1 MNKLKFLA
9 AFALILTAFNFT
21 SCDNEPLDSAID
33 PNPEPAGCVQ
43 PASFQASNFIGTNVN
58 LSWVAGADES
68 SWEVQYGPTGFAIG
82 SGTSV
87 FSETTNV
94 TIPSLVATNT
104 YHFYVRSNCSENE
117 VSSWI
122 GPISVGTS
130 TGGNSSGDYWP
141 TAINNQWTYSLDGTT
156 NPPLK
161 IIGTGTFSG
170 RTYYKFSPQSGSGAN
185 SGATGVTTWL
195 NKNNGVYSLK
205 TDDMTINAGGMTGTQ
220 TGFEYIILKD
230 NIAVNAT
237 WTGTY
242 SQTTSLTGLPGMVQ
256 TINYVGKILEKDA
269 TATVNGQ
276 NFTNVI
282 KVSIKREISIL
293 GMVTIAD
300 EEYWFSKNVGVIK
313 SAQSYEGETFES
325 ILVNYTVN

>member
-1 MNKLKFLA
+1 MNKLKFLVA
-9 AFALILTAFNFT
+9 LALIFTAFNFT
-21 SCDNEPLDSAID
+21 SCDNEPLDSAIV
-33 PNPEPAGCVQ
+33 PNPEPGCVK
-43 PASFQASNFIGTNVN
+43 PTSFQASNFIGTNVN
-58 LSWVAGADES
+58 LSWVAGSDET

-94 TIPSLVATNT
+94 TITGLVSTNT
-104 YHFYVRSNCSENE
+104 YQFYVRSNCSENE
-117 VSSWI
+117 VSSWV
-122 GPISVGTS
+122 GPIPVNSGSGT
-130 TGGNSSGDYWP
+130 TSGDYWP
-141 TAINNQWTYSLDGTT
+141 SAINNQWTYSMNGTT
-156 NPPLK
+156 SPPLK
-161 IIGTGTFSG
+161 MIGTATFNG
-170 RTYYKFSPQSGSGAN
+170 RTYYKFSPQSGSGG
-185 SGATGVTTWL
+185 SSTATGVTTWL
-195 NKNNGVYSLK
+195 NKNNGVYNLK

-230 NIAVNAT
+230 NLPVNAT

-256 TINYVGKILEKDA
+256 TINYVGKILEKDV

-282 KVSIKREISIL
+282 KVNIRREISIL
-293 GMVTIAD
+293 GIITIAE
-300 EEYWFSKNVGVIK
+300 EEYWFSKNVGIIK
-313 SAQSYEGETFES
+313 SILNNEGETFES

>member
-9 AFALILTAFNFT
+9 AFALIFTAFNFS

-33 PNPEPAGCVQ
+33 PNPQPSGCVA
-43 PASFQASNFIGTNVN
+43 PTSFQASNFIGTNVN
-58 LSWVAGADES
+58 LSWAASTGAT

-94 TIPSLVATNT
+94 TIPGLVTTNT
-104 YHFYVRSNCSENE
+104 YHFYVRSNCSESE

-130 TGGNSSGDYWP
+130 TGGNTSGDYWP
-141 TAINNQWTYSLDGTT
+141 TAINNQWTYSMNGTT

-161 IIGTGTFSG
+161 MIGTANFGG
-170 RTYYKFSPQSGSGAN
+170 RTYYKFSPQSGSGGS

-195 NKNNGVYSLK
+195 NKNNGVYNLK

-256 TINYVGKILEKDA
+256 TVNYVGKILEKDA

-282 KVSIKREISIL
+282 KVSIRREISIL
-293 GMVTIAD
+293 GMITIAD

-313 SAQSYEGETFES
+313 SILSNEGETFES